1 MAGLAA
7 YFGTRVGMVAAI
19 ARGLAP
25 RGDEVAEWH
34 GTDRATPL
42 ALAVR
47 AGIPQVHRGPRGS
60 AVVVDGVAEPSTL
73 LIRYADGG
81 AGAVLADRDAE
92 PYAAVLADPDR
103 GVLVLCRNGDGPSLY
118 YARHGA
124 EVLVASEPVALL
136 DGGLPAEPDPAAVRA
151 FLDDG
156 HCDSEARTFLAGVR
170 RVLPGQVLEVAA
182 AGVRLVPSVRAGRA
196 DGSSTAQ
203 ILQRAS
209 RTGNVGV
216 RLGDT
221 VGAAALL
228 GVTLVG
234 RGLDGTEPP
243 GPLPV
248 YTTSVPGADDHPYL
262 APVLGALRPGSVRT
276 EAVPVTVADVD
287 DMLTG
292 LGEPVPDPGALYTWC
307 AARKAAG
314 EVDALLDPVGA
325 EALLAGRPVPGH
337 LSRVADRIA
346 TRFGVALRMPY
357 REVSGTGGAL
367 RCELA
372 ALCRRGLPPEA
383 AAYADRRV
391 TVDDTGALL
400 RALRAE
406 LYATFLSSAFAGR
419 PWHDAREVVEGFGDL
434 LAGRRTDAD
443 RFWRAYLVER
453 WLRLLAARGAAAPA
467 ADAGRELVTTV
478 EGARWLRVPV
488 RTRTLRAGDPFAET
502 IAWYVGEHVAAAGA
516 EDRLRRRFRRSWYLV
531 VAAKPLAVAQGRVRP
546 LWDVRPSWWARRV
559 STFVRDR
566 SWQSLGNPWTMQL
579 AIEEVGLRRVL
590 LAAAAGAGGRL
601 VRRRGVFDRV
611 AGEPVRQVTG
621 PVEVSVYP
629 ANVAVAAAPREPQR
643 AIEDLVSAVRA
654 GLRGELAGGLAGGAV
669 VATDRAG
676 GGCRVLA
683 VTGDRPASF
692 FAAACAD
699 DPLGRLASTPA
710 AVVVLAPPATS
721 AASGRARPNG
731 RRTAAARR

>member
-7 YFGTRVGMVAAI
+7 YFGTKAGTVTAI
-19 ARGLAP
+19 AGGLAP
-25 RGDEVAEWH
+25 RGDEVADWH
-34 GTDRATPL
+34 DPTAPL

-47 AGIPQVHRGPRGS
+47 AGIPRVHRGPYGA

-73 LIRYADGG
+73 LTRYADGG
-81 AGAVLADRDAE
+81 AAAVLGARGAPVAE
-92 PYAAVLADPDR
+92 PYAAVLADPER

-124 EVLVASEPVALL
+124 DVLVGSEPAALL
-136 DGGLPAEPDPAAVRA
+136 DGGLPAEPDPATVRA
-151 FLDDG
+151 FLDHGRCDG
-156 HCDSEARTFLAGVR
+156 ESRTFYAGVR
-170 RVLPGQVLEVAA
+170 RVLPGQVLEVSAE
-182 AGVRLVPSVRAGRA
+182 GVRLVPSVRGEHV
-196 DGSSTAQ
+196 DPPPSTAVV
-203 ILQRAS
+203 LQRAS
-209 RTGNVGV
+209 QTGRVGV

-221 VGAAALL
+221 VAGAALL
-228 GVTLVG
+228 GVALVSHG
-234 RGLDGTEPP
+234 VDDTDAP

-248 YTTSVPGADDHPYL
+248 YTATALDTDDHPYL
-262 APVLGALRPGSVRT
+262 TPVVDALRPDSVRA
-276 EAVPVTVADVD
+276 EPVPVTAADVD
-287 DMLTG
+287 EMLAG
-292 LGEPVPDPGALYTWC
+292 LGEPVPDPDALYSWC

-314 EVDALLDPVGA
+314 EVDALLDPAGA
-325 EALLAGRPVPGH
+325 GALLAGRPVPGH

-357 REVSGTGGAL
+357 RQVAGSGGAL

-383 AAYADRRV
+383 ATRADRRV
-391 TVDDTGALL
+391 AVDDTVGLL

-406 LYATFLSSAFAGR
+406 LYATFLSSAFGTR
-419 PWHDAREVVEGFGDL
+419 PWHDARAVVEGFGDL

-453 WLRLLAARGAAAPA
+453 WLRRLATRDT
-467 ADAGRELVTTV
+467 ADRALEPNPGRDLTTTV
-478 EGARWLRVPV
+478 DGARWLRFPV
-488 RTRTLRAGDPFAET
+488 RTRTLRAGDPFAAT
-502 IAWYVGEHVAAAGA
+502 LAWYVGELVTSACG
-516 EDRLRRRFRRSWYLV
+516 EDRFRRRFRRSWYLV

-621 PVEVSVYP
+621 PVELSVYP
-629 ANVAVAAAPREPQR
+629 ANVAVAAAPRDPQR
-643 AIEDLVSAVRA
+643 ALDDLVAAVRT
-654 GLRGELAGGLAGGAV
+654 GLRDEVAGGLAGGAV

-676 GGCRVLA
+676 GGCRVVA

-692 FAAACAD
+692 YAAACAD
-699 DPLGRLASTPA
+699 DPLGRLAGTPA
-710 AVVVLAPPATS
+710 AVVALAPPSTS
-721 AASGRARPNG
+721 PKARHAP
-731 RRTAAARR
+731 RRPARR